1 MKEKF
6 RVTGMTCSACSS
18 RVEKTVSKLEGT
30 ETVSVNLLTGTMQ
43 VTFDE
48 SKLNDEKIITAVEK
62 AGYGAYVD
70 SGQPARRQA
79 ARAVRAELAQAGRAE
94 MEMPARQQLP

>member
-70 SGQPARRQA
+70 SGQRARRQA

-94 MEMPARQQLP
+94 MEMPARQPLP